1 MAAVCRVEYRLTRE
15 AIRYCLIAE
24 QALTGVEPI
33 GVVTGGADPA
43 TGVALACQAIR

>member
-15 AIRYCLIAE
+15 AIHYCLIAE
-24 QALTGVEPI
+24 QTFAGDEPV